1 MLLIG
6 YPKGIFNFF
15 SINFFFKLFIFFF
28 FFRLLAQRDGVI
40 TQQVVLVAYGEAKD
54 KVKENN
60 ERDKKEKKSNTL
72 GESSAFAIL
81 YNNLFFLVAFLTI
94 AFYILPNVPGPYN
107 YAISVLSSASL
118 VAFVSQEALKR
129 A

>member
-1 MLLIG
+1 M
-6 YPKGIFNFF
+6 
-15 SINFFFKLFIFFF
+15 
-28 FFRLLAQRDGVI
+28 AQRDGVI

-54 KVKENN
+54 KVKENTERAKN
-60 ERDKKEKKSNTL
+60 EQKSNTL